1 MENEITQ
8 KKLRL
13 GLDIGTNSVGYAL
26 LDENNK
32 LIKKNGHAFWGVR
45 MFEEASTAVDRR
57 GYRCSRRRIARRRE
71 RVEIVRNL
79 FAKEI
84 YTTDQTFFERLDDSF

>member
-1 MENEITQ
+1 MKNNEETL

-32 LIKKNGHAFWGVR
+32 LIKKNGHTFWGVR
-45 MFEEASTAVDRR
+45 MFDEAETAKDR
-57 GYRCSRRRIARRRE
+57 GSYRKSRRRLLRRKE
-71 RVEIVRNL
+71 RMEILRSFFHKGNL
-79 FAKEI
+79 
-84 YTTDQTFFERLDDSF
+84 

>member
-1 MENEITQ
+1 MKNNEETL

-32 LIKKNGHAFWGVR
+32 LIKKNGH
-45 MFEEASTAVDRR
+45 
-57 GYRCSRRRIARRRE
+57 
-71 RVEIVRNL
+71 
-79 FAKEI
+79 
-84 YTTDQTFFERLDDSF
+84 TF